1 MPKDNLDENLLTV
14 WVVAG
19 VVIKKDDKY
28 LLVQEAS
35 KGIRGLWNLPAG
47 KAEKGSTL
55 IETAAREAKEETGF
69 DVEIIKQLGV
79 YHEDGDRSVRH
90 AYEAKII
97 GGQLCPPADEILDAK
112 WYTYDEVIALKDK
125 LRSNWILKAI
135 DQIK

>member
-19 VVIKKDDKY
+19 VVLKKDDKY

-35 KGIRGLWNLPAG
+35 KEFFGLWNLPAG

-69 DVEIIKQLGV
+69 DVEIIKELGV
-79 YHEDGDRSVRH
+79 YHEDGERSVKH
-90 AYEAKII
+90 AYESKII

-112 WYTYDEVIALKDK
+112 WFAYDEIVALKDK